1 MDENTRKL
9 IASNLRAARWKKDWS
24 QAFVARQMGI
34 SIRTLSRAENHGTL
48 SETLLKKL
56 CLFYQIPLASIY
68 MKKESQTREAVKV
81 DVIPS
86 DVAVRIVL
94 QSDFV
99 NDIQKEAILRF
110 NDAIQRGAIMY
121 REDVEALLP
130 QVISEKEHYSLS
142 DVVYCCMMVNQQT
155 INNIRLMS
163 VG

>member
-9 IASNLRAARWKKDWS
+9 IASNLRAARWKRDWS

-68 MKKESQTREAVKV
+68 MKKELQTREAVKV

-86 DVAVRIVL
+86 DVAARIVL
-94 QSDFV
+94 QSDLV
-99 NDIQKEAILRF
+99 NDIQREAILRF
-110 NDAIQRGAIMY
+110 NDISQKLI
-121 REDVEALLP
+121 
-130 QVISEKEHYSLS
+130 VINRITDLKQSVRNSIFVVSYSIKCVRNSIGEVSKPL
-142 DVVYCCMMVNQQT
+142 
-155 INNIRLMS
+155 
-163 VG
+163 